1 MMQACTVACFLSYFR
16 RMGRG
21 TLHWKWLAAGFTLL
35 YLLLPNANP
44 SSDAVGYAATQRWDS
59 LHFSPHHLLYHLF
72 WALLLKSL
80 FFLHDLNML
89 WLMQAG
95 NSLVAGGILLLCGA
109 LMQKIRPEYTRASL
123 LSIGSSFGLMR
134 FATENETYMLPL
146 FFGLL
151 ALWISQG
158 KHRRKWIWTAW
169 MLALSMLFHQSYVFW
184 WLAFVGYAYK
194 SAGRIPALIVLSA
207 MLPTAAVYQLAAW
220 MEGEPLWRFI
230 FHDVY
235 EGGVQ
240 TSLSLRNVYM
250 TPVSFL
256 RSFLQLHGY
265 MFWSWKQDG
274 IWYIA
279 ASSASA
285 ALLLFA
291 GLQLIRGLQKPSAHR
306 LWRFFLLPA
315 FGLHFLFA
323 FYSEGNAEFMVM
335 LPLLL
340 VLGASACTMVKPRS
354 LWFAGWAMLF
364 WNLIHGLL
372 PWHFRDFYGHE
383 QLLHKLADGPPDV
396 CLVSEEPVMMRN
408 LYYYHFGLQNSN
420 LILDSPEWAVSKGK
434 SAESAIAAIDSV
446 LKQPFRF
453 VWYADYSR
461 YMLNRAAFAGKKSE
475 EATMNGFRFNVKD
488 SLQNMNGIQYIYELE
503 RP

>member
-1 MMQACTVACFLSYFR
+1 
-16 RMGRG
+16 MGRG
-21 TLHWKWLAAGFTLL
+21 TLHWKWLAAGITLL

-59 LHFSPHHLLYHLF
+59 LHFSPHHLLYHVF

-80 FFLHDLNML
+80 CFLHDLNML

-109 LMQKIRPEYTRASL
+109 LMQKIRPEYTRAYL
-123 LSIGSSFGLMR
+123 VCIGSSFGLMR

-151 ALWISQG
+151 ALWFSQG
-158 KHRRKWIWTAW
+158 KHRRKWIWAAC
-169 MLALSMLFHQSYVFW
+169 MLSLSMLFHQSYVFW

-194 SAGRIPALIVLSA
+194 SEGRIPALIVLLA

-274 IWYIA
+274 IWSIA

-315 FGLHFLFA
+315 FALHLLFA

-340 VLGASACTMVKPRS
+340 FLGTAACTAVKPRS

-383 QLLHKLADGPPDV
+383 QLLHKLAALPPDV
-396 CLVSEEPVMMRN
+396 HLVSEEPVMMRN

-420 LILDSPEWAVSKGK
+420 RILDSPEWAVNKGNN
-434 SAESAIAAIDSV
+434 ADTAVAQIEAV
-446 LKQPFRF
+446 LAPVAHQ

-461 YMLNRAAFAGKKSE
+461 YLLNRAALTSGNQRIKGMERFALIPTDS
-475 EATMNGFRFNVKD
+475 FR
-488 SLQNMNGIQYIYELE
+488 NMNGVQIIY
-503 RP
+503 RFR

>member
-1 MMQACTVACFLSYFR
+1 MTQGCTVACFLSYFR
-16 RMGRG
+16 RMARG
-21 TLHWKWLAAGFTLL
+21 TLHWMWLAAGFTLL

-44 SSDAVGYAATQRWDS
+44 SSDAVGYAATQRWEP
-59 LHFSPHHLLYHLF
+59 LHFAPHHLLYHVF
-72 WALLLKSL
+72 WALLLKSF
-80 FFLHDLNML
+80 FFLHDLDML

-109 LMQKIRPEYTRASL
+109 LMQKIRPEYSRASL
-123 LSIGSSFGLMR
+123 VCIGSSFGLMR

-158 KHRRKWIWTAW
+158 NHSWKWILAAC
-169 MLALSMLFHQSYVFW
+169 MLSLSMLFHQSYVFW

-194 SAGRIPALIVLSA
+194 SAGRMPALMILLA
-207 MLPTAAVYQLAAW
+207 MLPTGVVYQLAAW

-240 TSLSLRNVYM
+240 TSLSFRNVYM

-265 MFWSWKQDG
+265 MFWSWKHDG
-274 IWYIA
+274 IWSIA
-279 ASSASA
+279 ASTASA

-291 GLQLIRGLQKPSAHR
+291 GVQLLRSMQKPEAGM
-306 LWRFFLLPA
+306 LWRWFLLPA
-315 FGLHFLFA
+315 FVLHLLFA

-372 PWHFRDFYGHE
+372 PWHIRDFYGHE
-383 QLLHKLADGPPDV
+383 QLLCKLAAGPPDV
-396 CLVSEEPVMMRN
+396 HLVSEEPVMMRN

-420 LILDSPEWAVSKGK
+420 RILDSPEWAVSKGR
-434 SAESAIAAIDSV
+434 SSESALKAIDSI
-446 LKQPFRF
+446 LTQPFRS

-461 YMLNRAAFAGKKSE
+461 YLLNRAALTSE
-475 EATMNGFRFNVKD
+475 NQGIKGMEGYILMPTDSFR
-488 SLQNMNGIQYIYELE
+488 NMNGVQIIY
-503 RP
+503 RFR

>member
-1 MMQACTVACFLSYFR
+1 MVQACSVACFLSYFR

-21 TLHWKWLAAGFTLL
+21 TLYWKWLAAAFTLL

-44 SSDAVGYAATQRWDS
+44 SSDAVGYAATQRWDP
-59 LHFSPHHLLYHLF
+59 LHFSAHHLLYHVF
-72 WALLLKSL
+72 WALPLQVLS
-80 FFLHDLNML
+80 FVHEPNTL

-109 LMQKIRPEYTRASL
+109 LMQKIRPDYTRASL
-123 LSIGSSFGLMR
+123 VCIGSSFGLMR
-134 FATENETYMLPL
+134 YATENETYMLPL

-151 ALWISQG
+151 ALWLSFG
-158 KHRRKWIWTAW
+158 NHPWKWIWSAA

-184 WLAFVGYAYK
+184 WLAFVVYAYK
-194 SAGRIPALIVLSA
+194 SAGRMPALTVLSA
-207 MLPTAAVYQLAAW
+207 MLPVAAFYQLAAW
-220 MEGEPLWRFI
+220 MEGEPLWRFV

-256 RSFLQLHGY
+256 RSFLQVHGY
-265 MFWSWKQDG
+265 LFWSWKHDG
-274 IWYIA
+274 LWSIA
-279 ASSASA
+279 ASTASA
-285 ALLLFA
+285 VLLLFA
-291 GLQLIRGLQKPSAHR
+291 GVQLIRGMQKPEAGK
-306 LWRFFLLPA
+306 LWRWFLLPA
-315 FGLHFLFA
+315 FGLHLLFA

-340 VLGASACTMVKPRS
+340 FLGTGVSALVNPQS
-354 LWFAGWAMLF
+354 LWLAGWAMLF

-383 QLLHKLADGPPDV
+383 QLLNKLSALPPDV
-396 CLVSEEPVMMRN
+396 YLVSEEPVMMRN
-408 LYYYHFGLQNSN
+408 LYYYHFGTQDTR
-420 LILDSPEWAVSKGK
+420 LILDSPGWAFSKGN
-434 SAESAIAAIDSV
+434 SAESARRAIDS
-446 LKQPFRF
+446 LLTQPFRF

-461 YMLNRAAFAGKKSE
+461 YMLNRAAFTGENSGKS
-475 EATMNGFRFNVKD
+475 TMNGFRFNVID
-488 SLQNMNGIQYIYELE
+488 SIQNMNGIQYIYGIE
-503 RP
+503 RR